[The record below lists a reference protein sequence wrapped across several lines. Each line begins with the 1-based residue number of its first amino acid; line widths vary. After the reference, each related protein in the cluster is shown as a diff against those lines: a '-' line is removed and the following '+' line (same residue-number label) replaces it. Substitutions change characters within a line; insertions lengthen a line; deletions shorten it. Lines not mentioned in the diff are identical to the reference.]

1 MLSTNCLNSSV
12 SSFATLDER
21 NRIRRRERI
30 LASRVEAAGTY
41 ESFRLARLDG
51 QVVDSGE
58 LEGKIAV
65 LHFWGTWCGPCI
77 VEMPEYQ
84 EFHERYREDADVE
97 VISISNDPSNTVVEE
112 YLARNKFDS
121 PTTWFVDREGR
132 VQFVQL
138 GASNRL
144 DEEFMWRVEAI
155 REGAEPATP

>member
-1 MLSTNCLNSSV
+1 MLSTNYLNSSV

-41 ESFRLARLDG
+41 ESFQLARLDG

-65 LHFWGTWCGPCI
+65 LHFRGTWCGPCI

-112 YLARNKFDS
+112 YLAKNQFDF
-121 PTTWFVDREGR
+121 TVLVDDGY
-132 VQFVQL
+132 VSKAGVF
-138 GASNRL
+138 A
-144 DEEFMWRVEAI
+144 
-155 REGAEPATP
+155 